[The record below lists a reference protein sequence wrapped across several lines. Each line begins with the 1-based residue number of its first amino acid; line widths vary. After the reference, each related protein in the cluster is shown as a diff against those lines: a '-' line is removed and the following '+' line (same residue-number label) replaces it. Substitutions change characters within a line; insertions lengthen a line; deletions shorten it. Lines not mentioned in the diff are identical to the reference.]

1 MREKLNPS
9 YSNFQLFNG
18 AMIGHH
24 QHRHRHDIR
33 IFTCIYIYIIYIY
46 SNIYTYIYIYLYS
59 IYIQYINPSKLTQR
73 HLTCRNKVLRHRMP
87 GGLRGSNLQ
96 RPLEK
101 VDGSQGEVNGLR
113 E

>member
-24 QHRHRHDIR
+24 QHRHQHDIR
-33 IFTCIYIYIIYIY
+33 IFTCIYILFIYTV
-46 SNIYTYIYIYLYS
+46 IYTYISILIYIC
-59 IYIQYINPSKLTQR
+59 IQYINPSKLTQR
-73 HLTCRNKVLRHRMP
+73 HLTCQNKVLRHRMP
-87 GGLRGSNLQ
+87 GGLRGSHLQ

-101 VDGSQGEVNGLR
+101 VAGSQGEVNGLR